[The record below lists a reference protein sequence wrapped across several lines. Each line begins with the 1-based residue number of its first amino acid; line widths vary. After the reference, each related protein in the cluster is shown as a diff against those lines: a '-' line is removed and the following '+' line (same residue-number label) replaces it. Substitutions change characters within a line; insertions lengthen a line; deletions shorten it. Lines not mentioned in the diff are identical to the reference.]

1 MPLLWVLFPFKVP
14 SEILDGSEERDD
26 RVGGFNACEASRG
39 VHGDVGC
46 PPEGTLCAEPPC
58 CHRVPFQLERAS
70 ANSGPKRVCVPL
82 CVHRH
87 AQELFPTQ
95 IYI

>member
-1 MPLLWVLFPFKVP
+1 M
-14 SEILDGSEERDD
+14 
-26 RVGGFNACEASRG
+26 GGFNAYAANRG

-46 PPEGTLCAEPPC
+46 APGGTLRAEPPC
-58 CHRVPFQLERAS
+58 CRCVPLQLERAS
-70 ANSGPKRVCVPL
+70 ADSVPKRVCVPL

-87 AQELFPTQ
+87 AHELFPTQ